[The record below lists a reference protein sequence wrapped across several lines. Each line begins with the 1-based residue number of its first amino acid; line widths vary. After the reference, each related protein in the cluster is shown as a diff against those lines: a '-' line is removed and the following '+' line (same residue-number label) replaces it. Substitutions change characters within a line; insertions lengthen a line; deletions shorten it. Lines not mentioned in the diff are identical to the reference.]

1 MGSVYSA
8 AALTIASTAPTTST
22 GGCFHSR
29 SLTSLRPCKIG
40 VSSPDV
46 LSPDWIYPRR
56 DDVFDFE
63 RSVDLAALNTR
74 GWVVQERLLSRRIL
88 HFGADMILYTILGVL
103 CPVRVGAEPTRVH
116 VQEVSG

>member
-46 LSPDWIYPRR
+46 LSPDWIYARW

-88 HFGADMILYTILGVL
+88 HFGADMIYYTGSAV
-103 CPVRVGAEPTRVH
+103 PGPRR
-116 VQEVSG
+116 S